1 MEMTANDIIER
12 SLVKARII
20 SPGDAIPVAIGNQ
33 VFDEL
38 NGLLESWALEN
49 LMVIADVEESF
60 ALTSGISNYTYGEG
74 GDFDSVRPIK
84 IRNESFIRE
93 GGMDYPVSLVT
104 LDVYR
109 GKTDKST
116 SGRPRIMSY
125 NPEYP
130 LTVVYL
136 WPTPSSA
143 GSIHIKSSK
152 TINRFTDRT
161 TDVELEPG
169 YSRAIISNLAV
180 EISPNFGKKV
190 SNELSYVATQS
201 KKAIKAMNSTPI
213 KNRRASEITRM
224 TGAGGGINILSL
236 E

>member
-20 SPGDAIPVAIGNQ
+20 SPGDAIPVDIGDQ
-33 VFDEL
+33 VYDEL
-38 NGLLESWALEN
+38 NGMLESWSLEN
-49 LMVIADVEESF
+49 LMVIADVEEYF
-60 ALTSGISNYTYGEG
+60 ALTSGIARYTYGSG
-74 GDFDSVRPIK
+74 GDFDSARPIK
-84 IRNESFIRE
+84 IRDESFIRE

-104 LDVYR
+104 LDTYR
-109 GKTDKST
+109 GKSNKST
-116 SGRPRIMSY
+116 SGRPQIMAY

-130 LTVVYL
+130 LCVVYL
-136 WPTPSSA
+136 WPTPSSV
-143 GSIHIKSSK
+143 GPIYIKSSK
-152 TINRFTDRT
+152 IINRFTDRT

-201 KKAIKAMNSTPI
+201 KKVIKARNSTPI
-213 KNRRASEITRM
+213 KDRRATEISRM
-224 TGAGGGINILSL
+224 SGSGGGINIMNL